1 MRFPETA
8 AGLEEAL
15 IILATLGR
23 TGMKK
28 MLLSRAASG
37 V

>member
-1 MRFPETA
+1 MRFRETA

-15 IILATLGR
+15 ITLATLGR

-28 MLLSRAASG
+28 TLPGSAASG